1 MCLLWRLLTINITSK
16 TREQEYFFQIF
27 SLTVIFLIVFPMIY
41 FKLQTGFSFTEQRF
55 GRYKSF
61 YVSFIDY

>member
-1 MCLLWRLLTINITSK
+1 MCLFWRLLTINITSK